1 MTVGGNLI
9 TMADKTDELLTNY
22 YSGVI
27 DSLIYLRRMEL
38 QWQPHDD
45 DNIGASRAINKISRP
60 FDDLVIKYESDPVLH
75 ELRNQRDTIKRIEAS
90 WDETTRDIVHMHY
103 DRRDRLT
110 WLLISLRMN
119 LSERTCR
126 SYQKGFKDSVSEAL
140 TGLNI
145 AV

>member
-1 MTVGGNLI
+1 
-9 TMADKTDELLTNY
+9 MADKTDELLTNY

-27 DSLIYLRRMEL
+27 DTKILLRRSEL

-45 DNIGASRAINKISRP
+45 DNIGASRAINKITRP
-60 FDDLVIKYESDPVLH
+60 LDDLIAKYEADSILH
-75 ELRNQRDTIKRIEAS
+75 ELTKQRDAIKRL
-90 WDETTRDIVHMHY
+90 ETTFSEETKQIVQMHY
-103 DRRDRLT
+103 DRRERLS
-110 WLLISLRMN
+110 WVVISLRMK

-126 SYQKGFKDSVSEAL
+126 SYQKAFKDSVGEAL

>member
-1 MTVGGNLI
+1 
-9 TMADKTDELLTNY
+9 MADKTDELLTNY

-27 DSLIYLRRMEL
+27 DTKILLRRSEL

-45 DNIGASRAINKISRP
+45 DNVGGPKRYPINKISRP
-60 FDDLVIKYESDPVLH
+60 FEDLVIKYEGDQVLH
-75 ELRNQRDTIKRIEAS
+75 ELTKQRDAIKRL
-90 WDETTRDIVHMHY
+90 ETTFSEETRQIVQMHY
-103 DRRDRLT
+103 DRRERLS

-126 SYQKGFKDSVSEAL
+126 TYQKTFKDNVAQTFNEL
-140 TGLNI
+140 DI

>member
-1 MTVGGNLI
+1 
-9 TMADKTDELLTNY
+9 MADKTDELLTNY

-45 DNIGASRAINKISRP
+45 DNIGGSRAINKINRP
-60 FDDLVIKYESDPVLH
+60 FDDLVIKYESDQVLH
-75 ELRNQRDTIKRIEAS
+75 ELTKQRDAIKRL
-90 WDETTRDIVHMHY
+90 ETTFSEETKQIVQMHY
-103 DRRDRLT
+103 DRRERLS
-110 WLLISLRMN
+110 WVVISLRMN

-126 SYQKGFKDSVSEAL
+126 TYQKTFKDSVAQTFNEL
-140 TGLNI
+140 DI

>member
-1 MTVGGNLI
+1 
-9 TMADKTDELLTNY
+9 MADKTDELLTNY

-27 DSLIYLRRMEL
+27 DTKILLRRSEL

-45 DNIGASRAINKISRP
+45 DNIGGGRAINKVTRP
-60 FDDLVIKYESDPVLH
+60 LDDLIAKYESDQVLH
-75 ELRNQRDTIKRIEAS
+75 ELRHQRDTIKRIEAS
-90 WDETTRDIVHMHY
+90 WDDTTRDIVRMHY

-126 SYQKGFKDSVSEAL
+126 SYQKAFKDSVSEAL
-140 TGLNI
+140 TDLNI

>member
-1 MTVGGNLI
+1 
-9 TMADKTDELLTNY
+9 MADKTDELLTNY

>member
-1 MTVGGNLI
+1 
-9 TMADKTDELLTNY
+9 MADKTDELLTNY

-27 DSLIYLRRMEL
+27 DTKILLRRSEL

-45 DNIGASRAINKISRP
+45 NAGIKSLNKHTRP
-60 FDDLVIKYESDPVLH
+60 LEDMLARYEADSILH
-75 ELRNQRDTIKRIEAS
+75 ELTKQRDAIKRL
-90 WDETTRDIVHMHY
+90 ETTFSEETKQIVQMHY
-103 DRRDRLT
+103 DRRERLS
-110 WLLISLRMN
+110 WVIISLRMK

-126 SYQKGFKDSVSEAL
+126 SYQKAFKDSVSEAL